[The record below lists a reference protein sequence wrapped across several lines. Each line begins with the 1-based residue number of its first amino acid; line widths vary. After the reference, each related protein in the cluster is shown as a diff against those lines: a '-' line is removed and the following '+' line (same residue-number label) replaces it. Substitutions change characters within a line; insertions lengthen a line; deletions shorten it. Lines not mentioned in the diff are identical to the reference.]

1 MKDGDAWLEAR
12 STASGLL
19 ADLPLP
25 WGEPRDGD
33 ARHEA
38 IFSLVV
44 DAPGGKTRRLPGLYH
59 GNAHLFAHRDV
70 GEVQARLVRTARAVL
85 EADERPSYL
94 VTACRAGERLGLYA
108 RDAFNRD
115 PFRLRAARAGLV
127 LADEPYVQMTDD
139 GAFECEGWPPFR
151 PEFVVVNDVRRRDGS
166 QLNRGAFL
174 TFLFGILR
182 VGDIGAL
189 EMHHLVRTIKT
200 AEVVARDD
208 PVELVAALRG

>member
-12 STASGLL
+12 CTAPGLL

-25 WGEPRDGD
+25 WGEPADGET
-33 ARHEA
+33 RHEG

-44 DAPGGKTRRLPGLYH
+44 DEPAARTRKLPSLYH
-59 GNAHLFAHRDV
+59 GNAHLFAHRDIH
-70 GEVQARLVRTARAVL
+70 EVRARLLRTVTAVL

-94 VTACRAGERLGLYA
+94 VAACSAGNRFGLYA
-108 RDAFNRD
+108 RDIFNRD

-139 GAFECEGWPPFR
+139 GAFECEGWPPFH
-151 PEFVVVNDVRRRDGS
+151 PEFVVVKTLRGRDGS
-166 QLNRGAFL
+166 NVNRGAFL

-182 VGDIGAL
+182 VGDMGAMEL
-189 EMHHLVRTIKT
+189 HHLVRTIKA

-208 PVELVAALRG
+208 PEELVAALR